1 MMSVLVRKAN
11 SFETEIVFS
20 AAILIGLPRL
30 VNVWKM
36 KLDRQEVLDLLQNLP
51 SESNDAQTNDSSDEA
66 VPENNLQEFS

>member
-1 MMSVLVRKAN
+1 MSVLVRKAN

-30 VNVWKM
+30 NVWKM